1 MAEKEKILVI
11 DDEPSI
17 RKYLQTLL
25 EVDGF
30 NVHAAASG
38 KEALDRIGSGERPNY
53 IILDVL
59 MPEMNGLE
67 THRQLMQV
75 DRTLNVIMLSCSNEV
90 TTVVEAIRLGAL
102 DYLTKPFEKPE
113 LDAAILKCRQKQELR
128 SENKALREYCEQLT
142 EDLSFLAASPQML
155 KIRQQILQIAP
166 VDVPIFISGES
177 GVGKEVVARMIHLR
191 SARRQQAFV
200 KVNCAA
206 LPGELLES
214 ELFGYDQG
222 AFTGAVRAKP
232 GKFELA
238 HKGTIF
244 LDEIAEMSPHLQAKL
259 LHVLQDNQYSRLGG
273 RSVLQSDVR
282 VLAAT
287 NMDVKEAMKSGRFR
301 EDLYYRLNVLSIH
314 IPPLRER
321 TLEIPLLFKHFLA
334 KYSEKY
340 NKPSPDPSK
349 HLLEAALRY
358 PWPGNLRE
366 LENFVKR
373 YVILEDDEGS
383 FRELLEMTGA
393 QQRVAPRDE
402 TPVPKEQGLKA
413 LVRGLKDEAEME
425 AIADALEKTNWCR
438 KDAAKML
445 GISYKALLYKM
456 RQFNLDSGRGSRSAA
471 AKEAA
476 RQAALKE
483 AAAKDAAGKEVVPV
497 APGVRGS

>member
-1 MAEKEKILVI
+1 MAAKEKILVV

-30 NVHAAASG
+30 DVETVSSG
-38 KEALDRIGSGERPNY
+38 REALTKVNSGERPDF

-59 MPEMNGLE
+59 MPEMNGLDTLKE
-67 THRQLMQV
+67 LMQL

-90 TTVVEAIRLGAL
+90 GTVVEAIRIGAH
-102 DYLTKPFEKPE
+102 DYLTKPFEKSE
-113 LDAAILKCRQKQELR
+113 LDAAMLKSRQKKELTQE
-128 SENKALREYCEQLT
+128 NQALRDYCDQVT
-142 EDLSFLAASPQML
+142 EDLSFLAASPQMVR
-155 KIRQQILQIAP
+155 IRQQILQIAP
-166 VDVPIFISGES
+166 VDVPVFICGES

-191 SARRQQAFV
+191 SKRRNQPFV

-214 ELFGYDQG
+214 ELFGFEQG

-238 HKGTIF
+238 NKGTIF
-244 LDEIAEMSPHLQAKL
+244 LDEIAEMSTHLQAKL
-259 LHVLQDNQYSRLGG
+259 LHVLQDHQYSRLGG
-273 RSVLQSDVR
+273 RHMIDTDVR

-287 NMDVKEAMKSGRFR
+287 NVDVQEAMKTGRFR
-301 EDLYYRLNVLSIH
+301 EDLYYRLNVLSILV
-314 IPPLRER
+314 PPLRER
-321 TLEIPLLFKHFLA
+321 TAEIPLLFRHFLE
-334 KYSEKY
+334 KYSEKFG
-340 NKPSPDPSK
+340 KPSAAPSK
-349 HLLEAALRY
+349 HLLDAAINY

-383 FRELLEMTGA
+383 LRELIEMSSA
-393 QQRVAPRDE
+393 RQRTSPRQE
-402 TPVPKEQGLKA
+402 PVPPREQGLKA

-425 AIADALEKTNWCR
+425 AIADALEKTRWCR

-456 RQFNLDSGRGSRSAA
+456 RQFNLDTPRTRRTSTPSGEESAA
-471 AKEAA
+471 VAA
-476 RQAALKE
+476 
-483 AAAKDAAGKEVVPV
+483 
-497 APGVRGS
+497 VRNE

>member
-1 MAEKEKILVI
+1 MAENEKILVV

-30 NVHAAASG
+30 DVETVGSG
-38 KEALDRIGSGERPNY
+38 REAIAKVNGGERPDF

-59 MPEMNGLE
+59 MPEMSGLDTLRE
-67 THRQLMQV
+67 LMQV
-75 DRTLNVIMLSCSNEV
+75 DRTLTVVMLSCSNEV
-90 TTVVEAIRLGAL
+90 GTVVQAIRLGAH
-102 DYLTKPFEKPE
+102 DYLTKPFEKSE
-113 LDAAILKCRQKQELR
+113 LDAAILKSRQKKQLAQEN
-128 SENKALREYCEQLT
+128 EALRDYCDQVT
-142 EDLSFLAASPQML
+142 EDLSFLAASPQMVR
-155 KIRQQILQIAP
+155 IRQQILQIAP
-166 VDVPIFISGES
+166 VDVPVFICGES

-191 SARRQQAFV
+191 SRRRNQPFV

-214 ELFGYDQG
+214 ELFGFEQG

-238 HKGTIF
+238 NKGTIF
-244 LDEIAEMSPHLQAKL
+244 LDEIAEMSTHLQAKL
-259 LHVLQDNQYSRLGG
+259 LHVLQDHQYSRLGG
-273 RSVLQSDVR
+273 RHMIDTDVR

-287 NMDVKEAMKSGRFR
+287 NVDVQEAMKSGRFR
-301 EDLYYRLNVLSIH
+301 EDLYYRLNVLSIVV
-314 IPPLRER
+314 PPLRER
-321 TLEIPLLFKHFLA
+321 TAEIPLLFRHFLE
-334 KYSEKY
+334 KYSEKFG
-340 NKPSPDPSK
+340 KAAQQPSK
-349 HLLEAALRY
+349 HLLDAALNY

-383 FRELLEMTGA
+383 LHELVEMSSA
-393 QQRVAPRDE
+393 RQRLMPRPE
-402 TPVPKEQGLKA
+402 PPLPGEQGLKA

-425 AIADALEKTNWCR
+425 AIADALEKTRWCR

-456 RQFNLDSGRGSRSAA
+456 RQFKLDTPRQRKVATPPAAPAA
-471 AKEAA
+471 AASTAGSAEETAT
-476 RQAALKE
+476 
-483 AAAKDAAGKEVVPV
+483 AAA
-497 APGVRGS
+497 GVTRIR

>member
-1 MAEKEKILVI
+1 MPVKEKILVV

-30 NVHAAASG
+30 EVEAVSSG
-38 KEALDRIGSGERPNY
+38 KEAISKINHGERPDF

-59 MPEMNGLE
+59 MPEMNGLDTLQE
-67 THRQLMQV
+67 LMHL
-75 DRTLNVIMLSCSNEV
+75 DRSLNIIMLSCSNEV
-90 TTVVEAIRLGAL
+90 GTVVEAIRLGAH
-102 DYLTKPFEKPE
+102 DYLTKPFEKSE
-113 LDAAILKCRQKQELR
+113 LDATMLKSRQKKELAQE
-128 SENKALREYCEQLT
+128 NQALKDYCDQVT
-142 EDLSFLAASPQML
+142 EDLSFLAASPQMVR
-155 KIRQQILQIAP
+155 IRQQILQIAP
-166 VDVPIFISGES
+166 VDVPVFICGES

-191 SARRQQAFV
+191 SKRRNQAFV

-214 ELFGYDQG
+214 ELFGFEQG

-238 HKGTIF
+238 NKGTIF
-244 LDEIAEMSPHLQAKL
+244 LDEIAEMSVHLQAKL
-259 LHVLQDNQYSRLGG
+259 LHVLQDHQYSRLGG
-273 RSVLQSDVR
+273 RHLVETDVR

-287 NMDVKEAMKSGRFR
+287 NVDVHEAMKTGRFR
-301 EDLYYRLNVLSIH
+301 EDLYYRLNVLSINV
-314 IPPLRER
+314 PPLRER
-321 TLEIPLLFKHFLA
+321 TTEIPLLLRHFLD
-334 KYSEKY
+334 KYSEKFG
-340 NKPSPDPSK
+340 KPVPTPSK
-349 HLLEAALRY
+349 HLLDAAVSY

-383 FRELLEMTGA
+383 LRELIEMSA
-393 QQRVAPRDE
+393 ARQRIAPRSE
-402 TPVPKEQGLKA
+402 TNLPREQGLKA

-425 AIADALEKTNWCR
+425 AIAAALEKTRWCR

-456 RQFNLDSGRGSRSAA
+456 RQFNLDTTRARRNAA
-471 AKEAA
+471 PASE
-476 RQAALKE
+476 E
-483 AAAKDAAGKEVVPV
+483 DEVK
-497 APGVRGS
+497 APLEP

>member
-1 MAEKEKILVI
+1 MTTIAKKEKILVV

-17 RKYLQTLL
+17 RKYLKTLL
-25 EVDGF
+25 EVDGHD
-30 NVHAAASG
+30 VETVASG
-38 KEALDRIGSGERPNY
+38 KEALERVSHGERPNF

-59 MPEMNGLE
+59 MTEMDGLE
-67 THRQLMQV
+67 TLQRLMQI

-102 DYLTKPFEKPE
+102 DYLTKPFEKPD

-128 SENKALREYCEQLT
+128 SENQNLREYCEAIT
-142 EDLSFLAASPQML
+142 EDISFLAASPQML

-166 VDVPIFISGES
+166 VDVPVFLSGES
-177 GVGKEVVARMIHLR
+177 GVGKEVIARMVHLR
-191 SARRQQAFV
+191 SMRRQQAFI

-214 ELFGYDQG
+214 ELFGYEQG

-238 HKGTIF
+238 NKGTIF

-259 LHVLQDNQYSRLGG
+259 LHVLQDGQYSRLGA
-273 RSVLQSDVR
+273 RSTINVDVR

-287 NMDVKEAMKSGRFR
+287 NVDVKEAMRSGRFR

-314 IPPLRER
+314 IPPLRQR
-321 TLEIPLLFKHFLA
+321 IAEIPLLFRHFLV

-340 NKPSPDPSK
+340 QKPAAEPSK

-383 FRELLEMTGA
+383 FRELLEMTG
-393 QQRVAPRDE
+393 QQQHITPREE
-402 TPVPKEQGLKA
+402 TPLPKEQGLKA

-438 KDAAKML
+438 KDAAIML

-456 RQFNLDSGRGSRSAA
+456 RQFNLDSGRGARSAA
-471 AKEAA
+471 AK
-476 RQAALKE
+476 
-483 AAAKDAAGKEVVPV
+483 AAAKASAAAKVAARAEDVPPAV
-497 APGVRGS
+497 SVTRES

>member
-1 MAEKEKILVI
+1 MATKEKIKEKIMVV

-17 RKYLQTLL
+17 RKYLRTLL

-30 NVHAAASG
+30 QVETLSSG
-38 KEALDRIGSGERPNY
+38 NDALKRIGGGERPDY

-59 MPEMNGLE
+59 MPEIDGLE
-67 THRQLMQV
+67 TLKQLMQI

-102 DYLTKPFEKPE
+102 DYLTKPFEKPD
-113 LDAAILKCRQKQELR
+113 LDAAFLKCRQKQQLR
-128 SENKALREYCEQLT
+128 SENQALREYCETLT
-142 EDLSFLAASPQML
+142 EDISFLASSQQMI

-191 SARRQQAFV
+191 SKRHQQAFV

-214 ELFGYDQG
+214 ELFGFEQG

-238 HKGTIF
+238 NKGTIF
-244 LDEIAEMSPHLQAKL
+244 LDEIAEMSVHLQAKL
-259 LHVLQDNQYSRLGG
+259 LHVLQDHQYSRLGG
-273 RSVLQSDVR
+273 RHLVETDVR

-287 NMDVKEAMKSGRFR
+287 NVDVQEAMKDGRFR
-301 EDLYYRLNVLSIH
+301 EDLYYRLNVLSILVQ
-314 IPPLRER
+314 PLRER
-321 TLEIPLLFKHFLA
+321 TVEIPLLFRHFLE
-334 KYSEKY
+334 KYSEKFG
-340 NKPSPDPSK
+340 KTPPGPSK
-349 HLLEAALRY
+349 HLMDAAVNY

-383 FRELLEMTGA
+383 LRELVEMSATR
-393 QQRVAPRDE
+393 QRTSPRQEPVAPPR
-402 TPVPKEQGLKA
+402 EQGLKA

-425 AIADALEKTNWCR
+425 AIAAALEKTRWCR

-456 RQFNLDSGRGSRSAA
+456 RQFNLGTTRTRRAPGAA
-471 AKEAA
+471 AEEPAGVG
-476 RQAALKE
+476 ALHQE
-483 AAAKDAAGKEVVPV
+483 
-497 APGVRGS
+497 

>member
-1 MAEKEKILVI
+1 MREGKKAGVKEAPEKEKILVI

-30 NVHAAASG
+30 EVSTVVSG
-38 KEALDRIGSGERPNY
+38 SDALEFIGNGARPDFV
-53 IILDVL
+53 ILDVL
-59 MPEMNGLE
+59 MPEMDGLE
-67 THRQLMQV
+67 TLRRLMAA
-75 DRTLNVIMLSCSNEV
+75 DPGLNVIMLSCSNEV
-90 TTVVEAIRLGAL
+90 STVVKAIRLGAH

-113 LDAAILKCRQKQELR
+113 LDAALLKCRQKKELKA
-128 SENKALREYCEQLT
+128 ENQALREYCDQLT

-166 VDVPIFISGES
+166 VDVPVFISGES

-191 SARRQQAFV
+191 SSRRQQAFV

-214 ELFGYDQG
+214 ELFGYEPG

-238 HKGTIF
+238 NKGTIF

-259 LHVLQDNQYSRLGG
+259 LHVLQDNQFARLGARG
-273 RSVLQSDVR
+273 AIQVDVR

-287 NMDVKEAMKSGRFR
+287 NVHVQEAMRSGRFR
-301 EDLYYRLNVLSIH
+301 EDLYYRLSVLSLH
-314 IPPLRER
+314 VPPLRER
-321 TLEIPLLFKHFLA
+321 SDEIPMLFRHFLL
-334 KYSEKY
+334 KYSEKFQ
-340 NKPSPDPSK
+340 KTVSEPAP
-349 HLLEAALRY
+349 HVIEAALRY

-373 YVILEDDEGS
+373 YVILEDNDGS
-383 FRELLEMTGA
+383 LRELLEMTET
-393 QQRVAPRDE
+393 QQRMAPSEEPVAPR
-402 TPVPKEQGLKA
+402 EQGLKA
-413 LVRGLKDEAEME
+413 LVRGLKDEAEMG

-438 KDAAKML
+438 KDAAKIL

-456 RQFNLDSGRGSRSAA
+456 RQFNLDTGRSTRT
-471 AKEAA
+471 
-476 RQAALKE
+476 
-483 AAAKDAAGKEVVPV
+483 AGPGVPV
-497 APGVRGS
+497 IKSS

>member
-1 MAEKEKILVI
+1 MAVKEKILVV

-30 NVHAAASG
+30 DVETVSSG
-38 KEALDRIGSGERPNY
+38 REAIGKINAGERPDF

-59 MPEMNGLE
+59 MPEMNGLDTLKE
-67 THRQLMQV
+67 LMQL

-90 TTVVEAIRLGAL
+90 GTVVEAIRIGAH
-102 DYLTKPFEKPE
+102 DYLTKPFEKTD
-113 LDAAILKCRQKQELR
+113 LDAAMLKSRQKNQLTQE
-128 SENKALREYCEQLT
+128 NQALRDYCDQVT
-142 EDLSFLAASPQML
+142 EDLSFLAASPQMVR
-155 KIRQQILQIAP
+155 IRQQILQIAP
-166 VDVPIFISGES
+166 VDVPVFICGES
-177 GVGKEVVARMIHLR
+177 GVGKEVVSRMIHLR
-191 SARRQQAFV
+191 SKRRNQPFI

-214 ELFGYDQG
+214 ELFGFEQG

-238 HKGTIF
+238 NKGTIF
-244 LDEIAEMSPHLQAKL
+244 LDEIAEMSTHLQAKL
-259 LHVLQDNQYSRLGG
+259 LHVLQDHQYSRLGG
-273 RSVLQSDVR
+273 RHMIETDVR

-287 NMDVKEAMKSGRFR
+287 NVDVQEAMKTGRFR
-301 EDLYYRLNVLSIH
+301 EDLYYRLNVLSILV
-314 IPPLRER
+314 PPLRER
-321 TLEIPLLFKHFLA
+321 TAEIPLLFRHFL
-334 KYSEKY
+334 EKY
-340 NKPSPDPSK
+340 AEKFGKPLHGPSK
-349 HLLEAALRY
+349 HLLDAALNY

-383 FRELLEMTGA
+383 LRELVEMSSA
-393 QQRVAPRDE
+393 RQRTSPRQE
-402 TPVPKEQGLKA
+402 ASPPREQGLKA

-425 AIADALEKTNWCR
+425 AIADALEKTRWCR

-456 RQFNLDSGRGSRSAA
+456 RQFNLDTPRARRAPAA
-471 AKEAA
+471 AGTD
-476 RQAALKE
+476 E
-483 AAAKDAAGKEVVPV
+483 AAAVGAI
-497 APGVRGS
+497 RNQ